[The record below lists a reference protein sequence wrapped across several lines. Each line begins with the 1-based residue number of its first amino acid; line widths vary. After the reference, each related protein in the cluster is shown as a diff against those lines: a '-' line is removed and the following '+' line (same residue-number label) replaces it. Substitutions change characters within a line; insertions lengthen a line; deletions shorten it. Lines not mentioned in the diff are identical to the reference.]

1 MENRLCALALLNGV
15 MVLAVA
21 GCGGGSS
28 PSSSNPTYTVGG
40 TVSGLNANESVT
52 LLNNGGDAQTV
63 SFNGSFSFSI
73 GLPSGGTYGVTVQ
86 SQTPGLSCSASNGTG
101 TVGSSNVTSVVVS
114 CAAIPFTVNGTVSGL
129 GANETVTLL
138 NNGGDALI
146 VSGNGGFTFST
157 TQSVGSAYDV
167 TVQSHTPGITCPVS
181 KGGGTVGSSNVTGI
195 VVSCAAGTE
204 SVLHSFSF
212 GGGATDGVDPQAS
225 LIIDSAGNLY
235 GTTEGGGTYVEGTV
249 FKIDA
254 AGTESILYSFGSN
267 VNDGTAPMAGLI
279 MDSAGNL
286 YGTTFSGGA
295 NSYYGTVFKISA
307 TGTETILH
315 SFGVITSGDGGTPK
329 AGVIMDSAG
338 NLYGTT
344 WTGGGPNNDGA
355 VFEISAAG
363 TESVLYSFPYG
374 TNGNA
379 NPAASLIMDQAGN
392 LYGTTIWGGANNMGT
407 VFEISASGSESTLY
421 SFGSSSTD
429 ASDPEAPL
437 IMDSDGNFYGTTDGG
452 GAYNGGTVFKISAGG
467 TESVL
472 YSFGSSVGDGVNPL
486 AGLLMDGSGN
496 LYGTTY
502 AGGAN
507 GDGAVFKISPDGT
520 ESVLYSFG
528 SSATDGMQPAA
539 GLIIDRA
546 GNLYGTTETGGAT
559 NQGTVFEIN

>member
-1 MENRLCALALLNGV
+1 MENRLCALALLIGV

-63 SFNGSFSFSI
+63 SANGSFSFST
-73 GLPSGGTYGVTVQ
+73 GLPSGSTYGVTLQ

-129 GANETVTLL
+129 GANENVTLL

-146 VSGNGGFTFST
+146 VSGNGGFAFST
-157 TQSVGSAYDV
+157 TQTVGSAYDV
-167 TVQSHTPGITCPVS
+167 TVQSHTSGITCPVS
-181 KGGGTVGSSNVTGI
+181 KGGGTVGSSNVTNI
-195 VVSCAAGTE
+195 IVSCAAGTE

-212 GGGATDGVDPQAS
+212 GSGATDGADPQAS

-254 AGTESILYSFGSN
+254 AGTESVLYSFGTN
-267 VNDGTAPMAGLI
+267 VNDGTAPVAGLI

-344 WTGGGPNNDGA
+344 WTGGPNNDGA

-407 VFEISASGSESTLY
+407 VFEITASGAESTLY
-421 SFGSSSTD
+421 SFGISSTD
-429 ASDPEAPL
+429 ASGPEAPL

-452 GAYNGGTVFKISAGG
+452 GAYHGGTVFKISAGG

-472 YSFGSSVGDGVNPL
+472 YSFGSSAGDGVNPL

-528 SSATDGMQPAA
+528 SSATDGLQPAA
-539 GLIIDRA
+539 GLVVDRA